1 MGPAPLSFVFFARDS
16 ARLAARK
23 SRAQR
28 AGAQL
33 RWYEGQRD
41 AERRW
46 EGEGG
51 NQPVRHLDQPGAGPG
66 KPRSKRD
73 TKRR

>member
-1 MGPAPLSFVFFARDS
+1 MDHAPLSFVFFARES

-23 SRAQR
+23 ARARR
-28 AGAQL
+28 AGAQPRL
-33 RWYEGQRD
+33 NEMLHD

-51 NQPVRHLDQPGAGPG
+51 NHLT
-66 KPRSKRD
+66 RVEH
-73 TKRR
+73 

>member
-1 MGPAPLSFVFFARDS
+1 MDRAPLSFVFFARES

-23 SRAQR
+23 ARARR
-28 AGAQL
+28 AGAQPPRL
-33 RWYEGQRD
+33 DNTRRD

-51 NQPVRHLDQPGAGPG
+51 NHLT
-66 KPRSKRD
+66 RMER
-73 TKRR
+73 